1 MEIKAQ
7 RKQLLAALKTANV
20 CIDNRAIVP
29 VLANAHFEAKNNEI
43 NITCTN
49 LEHRITVKCPAE
61 ISGEGS
67 TTIPA
72 KKLLSVLDAM
82 SGETV
87 SLNCDLE
94 NFHTL
99 VKCGSSKV
107 KFLGLSTKDYPESNP
122 IDAAS
127 KINFSLDVT
136 DLKSLIDNTS
146 YAIGVNESRK
156 VLNGMLF
163 EAENNEITAVGTDG
177 KRLAKASV
185 SYVVPVED
193 AIQKLQRVLPFSAI
207 NFLRTLKSEKVDVA
221 FDVDGKKLEVNAGE
235 IKYSSKLIEGAYPN
249 YRAVIPQKF
258 NHKAVINSET
268 FLSKLNII
276 SMIAGDD
283 KYINLTF
290 AENSLTMLAENA
302 TNGKAEDQMIITL
315 DSAKEPLTI
324 TINSTMLTSA
334 VKACAGEVFTIH
346 FNDSVSPLKFEF
358 NSGSIGIIMPVRR

>member
-7 RKQLLAALKTANV
+7 RKELITALKTANV
-20 CIDNRAIVP
+20 CIDNRVIVP
-29 VLANAHFEAKNNEI
+29 VLANAHFEAKNNQI
-43 NITCTN
+43 SITCTN
-49 LEHRITVKCPAE
+49 LEHRITVTCPAE
-61 ISGEGS
+61 INGEGS

-94 NFHTL
+94 TFHTQL
-99 VKCGSSKV
+99 KCGSSKV
-107 KFLGLSTKDYPESNP
+107 KFLGLSANDYPENNP
-122 IDAAS
+122 IVDDA
-127 KINFSLDVT
+127 KINFSMDVA

-156 VLNGMLF
+156 ILNGMLF

-193 AIQKLQRVLPFSAI
+193 AIQKLQRVMPSSAI

-221 FDVDGKKLEVNAGE
+221 FDTDGKKIEVNAGDV
-235 IKYSSKLIEGAYPN
+235 KYSSKLIEGVFPN
-249 YRAVIPQKF
+249 YRQVIPTQF
-258 NHKAVINSET
+258 AHKAEINSET
-268 FLSKLNII
+268 FLAKLNII

-290 AENSLTMLAENA
+290 SADSLTMFAENA
-302 TNGKAEDQMIITL
+302 TNGKAEDQMTITS
-315 DSAKEPLTI
+315 DCTEEPLTV

-334 VKACAGEVFTIH
+334 VKACAGETFTVH
-346 FNDSVSPLKFEF
+346 FNNGVSPLEFEF
-358 NSGSIGIIMPVRR
+358 STGCLGIIMPVRK